1 MKTFQTQCT
10 DCRHVFTINDSQLA
24 FKNGLAR
31 CGHCK
36 KVFSAKDNL
45 VTPMPLSATQKVALA
60 QLKQQPPQPAQNPS
74 QNQFQEAPS
83 PKDPLINSIT
93 VNKTALTKKQKR
105 LKTGESL
112 ISDETVPDE
121 LKQAM
126 RNDNDLVKP
135 INLESSNQVA
145 GSDTGF
151 ELDILEDFDLP
162 VTHTASAFQAK
173 TPKAFS
179 PDLTEIGDES
189 WLETLL
195 AEEKIKER
203 DKSFLADFEHR
214 PNGAKSD
221 VADLLDELGVDVVPE
236 TALSPEVYGQK
247 LSARLKNTAN
257 SQQALQ
263 KTSLL
268 SPILWGLGCLL
279 LVALLA
285 VQYVIFNA
293 NDLMK
298 DKAHAQTLMSVCQ
311 TSHLPCNLAQADL
324 SSIDIKTLSLENNS
338 GKTDILFTL
347 INKSSEPVLY
357 PNLKISF
364 QTNHSHIVTLVLS
377 PEQYLT
383 EKSDRIAPQ
392 LINPVKLRVDVPRDS
407 VKQVLIESFY

>member
-10 DCRHVFTINDSQLA
+10 DCRHVFTISDSQLA

-45 VTPMPLSATQKVALA
+45 VTPMPLSDTQKVALA

-145 GSDTGF
+145 ASDTGF

-162 VTHTASAFQAK
+162 VTHTAPAFQAK

>member
-10 DCRHVFTINDSQLA
+10 DCRHVFTISDSQLA

-45 VTPMPLSATQKVALA
+45 VTPMPLSDTQKVALA

-162 VTHTASAFQAK
+162 VTHTAPPFQAK
-173 TPKAFS
+173 TPKVFS